1 MIHGAA
7 EDSELWRK
15 GLMVLAAESPE
26 FVDDLEED
34 LRQHEERPILGEAG
48 RIQRGCVQSEE
59 TAQAEEGGEEEE
71 FGDVRGL
78 TRHDKALVQRMHNNL
93 GHPSNIEMA
102 KALRMAR
109 ARNAVWRYAKN
120 EFRCQVCER
129 NVKPK
134 PARPAMLPKSFEP
147 SKTVGIDVVF
157 FPGLDVRKVEPV
169 LNMVDWA
176 TGYQMLEPLQSTQ
189 SSHVWEKFYGTWVRK
204 FGVPEVLVMDQD
216 REFGK
221 DFAAKVTEAGSVMKV
236 IGARAPWQQ
245 GRTERHG
252 GLAKEVFVKLREDI
266 LPTVK
271 TLSVQESLEVERQLR
286 DADLLSR
293 IMPSRIVRRWKPSE
307 QPGIPPSR
315 KSRWCVRGDQDPD
328 LMDLSRHAPTVT
340 TATLAVVLQIAASCK
355 WAAAVGDLRNAFMQ
369 SDMLKRP
376 AGRLFC
382 RQPKG
387 GLPGLQSSQLIEI
400 LAGAYGLGD
409 APAHWRKSLKKVL
422 FEMKF
427 QQSALDPCVF
437 KWFDAEGLQGL
448 LVVEVDDLF
457 AAGSPRF
464 FEMLKGLQQ
473 RFQFG
478 KFVKLQEEVAGAAFN
493 GRRIQQKKD
502 FSFEID
508 MEKFVAERLKEVP
521 LEKGRATQSHLEA
534 TEQERD
540 DTRAAVGSITWAAK
554 EGRPDGAAIASL
566 VASSLSSLK
575 VQDIVD
581 LNKCIKR
588 MKEEAALKIPIQ
600 SIPLNELCW
609 GVITDASYANAAKG
623 KSQGAFAV
631 IAYDKG
637 VIEKGEGRCNLM
649 HCNGAAERSTGW

>member
-1 MIHGAA
+1 M
-7 EDSELWRK
+7 K
-15 GLMVLAAESPE
+15 
-26 FVDDLEED
+26 
-34 LRQHEERPILGEAG
+34 
-48 RIQRGCVQSEE
+48 
-59 TAQAEEGGEEEE
+59 T
-71 FGDVRGL
+71 FGDGSRQSVKENWRSTIG
-78 TRHDKALVQRMHNNL
+78 KKSQQ
-93 GHPSNIEMA
+93 GPSRWWIGFT
-102 KALRMAR
+102 
-109 ARNAVWRYAKN
+109 
-120 EFRCQVCER
+120 EF
-129 NVKPK
+129 K
-134 PARPAMLPKSFEP
+134 L
-147 SKTVGIDVVF
+147 
-157 FPGLDVRKVEPV
+157 RKVPEEV
-169 LNMVDWA
+169 TFMVKRGSDEVQEKDIPPEEWEAWRVSDGAEWSKVEA
-176 TGYQMLEPLQSTQ
+176 TG
-189 SSHVWEKFYGTWVRK
+189 
-204 FGVPEVLVMDQD
+204 
-216 REFGK
+216 
-221 DFAAKVTEAGSVMKV
+221 A
-236 IGARAPWQQ
+236 
-245 GRTERHG
+245 
-252 GLAKEVFVKLREDI
+252 
-266 LPTVK
+266 VK
-271 TLSVQESLEVERQLR
+271 TLSVEESLEVERQLR

-382 RQPKG
+382 RQPRG

-437 KWFDAEGLQGL
+437 KWFDADGLQGL

-457 AAGSPRF
+457 ATGSPRF

-508 MEKFVAERLKEVP
+508 MEKFVSERLKEVP

-554 EGRPDGAAIASL
+554 EGRPDGAAMASL

-575 VQDIVD
+575 VPDIVD

-600 SIPLNELCW
+600 SIPLSELCW

-649 HCNGAAERSTGW
+649 HWRSGKIHRVVNSTLAAETQSLSRGLAELTWTVTVFNEFITKGFDLRRWEESLAERRLAALVKTDCEEGLSEGICIVDAKSLYDHLSKETVGVASDKRTALEMQVIRQALAETKTEVRWVPHPSMIVDALTKRNGNLEPLLDMLCDGVLNIIGSKKKE